1 VLPELTA
8 LAPAARIVVL
18 SNYPRWRMSDI
29 VRRRGAIGYVEK
41 RVPPRRLVRE
51 ILIAAALT
59 ERLMTSVSAQFSGE
73 SSSPRRARTFVRGV
87 LDSADELLL
96 ETVELLV
103 SELVTNAVVHASSA
117 PVVDVH
123 VSPET
128 LRIEVYDASATLP
141 RPRAADGGGRGDEVS
156 TSSIAAPRGG
166 APTAP
171 ATGRSCGSSSIAST
185 VPGDVPRSH
194 VDRSVITA
202 VSRRRR
208 PDAKEAQVTP
218 RVVIL
223 IGRLRL

>member
-1 VLPELTA
+1 
-8 LAPAARIVVL
+8 
-18 SNYPRWRMSDI
+18 MSDI

-141 RPRAADGGGRGDEVS
+141 RPRAADEGGPGGRGLDL
-156 TSSIAAPRGG
+156 I
-166 APTAP
+166 
-171 ATGRSCGSSSIAST
+171 
-185 VPGDVPRSH
+185 
-194 VDRSVITA
+194 DRSA
-202 VSRRRR
+202 SRWGADRSG
-208 PDAKEAQVTP
+208 DGK
-218 RVVIL
+218 VVWFELDRIDSA
-223 IGRLRL
+223 R